1 VLVHYQSGFYALFDG
16 FYKGQADL
24 KSINNSF
31 ITLVPKSSTPSGVNN
46 FRPISLLGG
55 PIKLITK
62 LLAKRLQK
70 VIMKLIHANQYG
82 FIKERSIQD
91 YLGWAFQ
98 YLYLCHAS
106 KREIITLKLDFEKAF
121 DKVEHH
127 VILDMLQK
135 KGFSA
140 KWISWIKNILN
151 SGTSQVLLN
160 GVPGKTTHCRR
171 GVRQGDLL
179 SPPTFCS
186 CC

>member
-1 VLVHYQSGFYALFDG
+1 VDFYALFDG

-24 KSINNSF
+24 QSKNNSF
-31 ITLVPKSSTPSGVNN
+31 ITLVSKSSTPSGVNN

-62 LLAKRLQK
+62 LLAERLQK
-70 VIMKLIHANQYG
+70 VITKLIHANQYG
-82 FIKERSIQD
+82 FIKERSIHD
-91 YLGWAFQ
+91 CLGWAFQ
-98 YLYLCHAS
+98 YLYLCHGS
-106 KREIITLKLDFEKAF
+106 KREIIILKLDFEKAF

-135 KGFSA
+135 KGLSA
-140 KWISWIKNILN
+140 KWISSIRNILN

-160 GVPGKTTHCRR
+160 GVPEKIIHYRR

-179 SPPTFCS
+179 SPLLFVLVADLL
-186 CC
+186 